1 MTDRARALSDL
12 LRDSRVR
19 PLEVDGGDPPVAG
32 VTLDSRRV
40 RPGHLFIAV
49 RGFRADGESFVPDAI
64 GRGAVA
70 VVAASRR
77 PSGLEPGVAWVRVAE
92 PRHVA
97 GPLARECHGRPDEA
111 LALVGVTAT
120 NGKTT
125 VTHLVESIAR
135 AAGRRPGRIGTVG
148 YAIDGEQHPLERTT
162 PEAPEFFRILA
173 EMRERS
179 LDVVAAEVS
188 SHALAL
194 GRVAGARFAVA
205 AFLNLAPEHLDFH
218 EDERG
223 YFDAKAR
230 LFESLADDAWAVLP
244 ADTSDGERM
253 AARARG
259 RKLTFGRSERADVR
273 LRDERCGREGSS
285 ATLETPSGSLP
296 VRTFLAGRVN
306 LDNVAAA
313 AACGIALDLPPESIP
328 PGVLSLEGVRGRME
342 RVEAGQPFTV
352 IVDYAHTGAALEA
365 ALAWARDVA
374 TGYVLTVFGCGGD
387 RDRTKRAEMGR
398 VAATAADR
406 VFLTS
411 DNPRGEDPRRIVEQI
426 RAGAEA
432 VRGGAERCRILLD
445 RAEAIREALEAAD
458 AGDVV
463 VIAGKGHETEQ
474 IVGDERLPFD
484 DRQVALA
491 ILDGLGW
498 NGERRARA

>member
-1 MTDRARALSDL
+1 
-12 LRDSRVR
+12 
-19 PLEVDGGDPPVAG
+19 
-32 VTLDSRRV
+32 
-40 RPGHLFIAV
+40 
-49 RGFRADGESFVPDAI
+49 
-64 GRGAVA
+64 
-70 VVAASRR
+70 
-77 PSGLEPGVAWVRVAE
+77 
-92 PRHVA
+92 
-97 GPLARECHGRPDEA
+97 
-111 LALVGVTAT
+111 
-120 NGKTT
+120 
-125 VTHLVESIAR
+125 
-135 AAGRRPGRIGTVG
+135 
-148 YAIDGEQHPLERTT
+148 
-162 PEAPEFFRILA
+162 
-173 EMRERS
+173 
-179 LDVVAAEVS
+179 
-188 SHALAL
+188 
-194 GRVAGARFAVA
+194 
-205 AFLNLAPEHLDFH
+205 
-218 EDERG
+218 
-223 YFDAKAR
+223 
-230 LFESLADDAWAVLP
+230 
-244 ADTSDGERM
+244 
-253 AARARG
+253 
-259 RKLTFGRSERADVR
+259 
-273 LRDERCGREGSS
+273 
-285 ATLETPSGSLP
+285 
-296 VRTFLAGRVN
+296 
-306 LDNVAAA
+306 
-313 AACGIALDLPPESIP
+313 
-328 PGVLSLEGVRGRME
+328 ME